1 MGFWIFMTCMALLI
15 PGILIA
21 LGSVFQKAA
30 PMEINCLYG
39 YRTSLSMKSKET
51 WEFANRMFGRLA
63 YRVGW
68 ILTPISLAVM
78 LLTLF
83 RSDEL
88 VGTAASILVTLQLIP
103 LLGIIPI
110 VERAM
115 RKKFNADGSPK
126 EEQNEKGK

>member
-15 PGILIA
+15 PGILVA

-30 PMEINCLYG
+30 PKEINYIYG
-39 YRTSLSMKSKET
+39 YRTSLSMKNKET

-63 YRVGW
+63 YRTGL
-68 ILTPISLAVM
+68 ILTPLSLAVM

-83 RSDEL
+83 RSDEI
-88 VGTAASILVTLQLIP
+88 VGTVGSILVTVQLIP

-110 VERAM
+110 VEKAL
-115 RKKFNADGSPK
+115 RKNFHSDGKPK
-126 EEQNEKGK
+126 EVKE

>member
-15 PGILIA
+15 PGILVA

-30 PMEINCLYG
+30 PKEINYIYG
-39 YRTSLSMKSKET
+39 YRTSLSMKNKET

-63 YRVGW
+63 YRTGL
-68 ILTPISLAVM
+68 ILTPLSLAVM

-83 RSDEL
+83 RSDEI
-88 VGTAASILVTLQLIP
+88 VGTVGSILVTLQLIP

-110 VERAM
+110 VEKAL
-115 RKKFNADGSPK
+115 RKNFHSDGKPK
-126 EEQNEKGK
+126 EVNE